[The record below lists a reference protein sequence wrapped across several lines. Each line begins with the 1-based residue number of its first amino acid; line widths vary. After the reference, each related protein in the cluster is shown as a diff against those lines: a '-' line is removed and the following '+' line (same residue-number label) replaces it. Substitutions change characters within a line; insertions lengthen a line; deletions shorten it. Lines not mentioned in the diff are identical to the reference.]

1 MIRVLRIT
9 PAAFWPIDWARFE
22 RPHRTMCAGREA
34 TVDWLTIVCH
44 QEVNVA
50 AINIAVLPRDL
61 SPLCL
66 LLV

>member
-1 MIRVLRIT
+1 
-9 PAAFWPIDWARFE
+9 
-22 RPHRTMCAGREA
+22 MCAGREA